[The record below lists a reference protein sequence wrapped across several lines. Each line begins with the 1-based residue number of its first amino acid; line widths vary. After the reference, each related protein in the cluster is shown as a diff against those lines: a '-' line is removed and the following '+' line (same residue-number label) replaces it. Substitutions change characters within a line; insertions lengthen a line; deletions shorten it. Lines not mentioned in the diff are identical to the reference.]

1 MKKTTFYLLFF
12 LPLFACHQIK
22 YIEDTSPSYKNDPF
36 IIKYQTAF
44 SKSFIPRD
52 SAIYLIKRFNRR
64 KFKLHGAL
72 DINKISWS
80 RFDHTLLLA
89 VLTDPNVADI
99 RIIMATKK
107 EEKIDSG
114 RVYPMVI
121 LAVTPYQKTET
132 GMINLPEE
140 NNNLGIKGT
149 SGKSSVKNKD
159 QMIRKLTG
167 VLKAQTGAPD
177 YTKTA
182 YFRPIAL
189 CPPPATGCDM

>member
-1 MKKTTFYLLFF
+1 
-12 LPLFACHQIK
+12 
-22 YIEDTSPSYKNDPF
+22 
-36 IIKYQTAF
+36 
-44 SKSFIPRD
+44 
-52 SAIYLIKRFNRR
+52 
-64 KFKLHGAL
+64 
-72 DINKISWS
+72 
-80 RFDHTLLLA
+80 
-89 VLTDPNVADI
+89 
-99 RIIMATKK
+99 MATKK